1 MQVHPVP
8 ERENIFVGLMF
19 LLAAAVCCYVMAKEK
34 ILESFKLDIL
44 EWIIGRIQEPEAAPG
59 SGTGGTEAGTCR
71 LISEKQLTFL
81 IAVSAVS
88 SSDLSSKLVHLP
100 PRVSLCVK

>member
-1 MQVHPVP
+1 MQVHPAP
-8 ERENIFVGLMF
+8 ERENICVGLMF
-19 LLAAAVCCYVMAKEK
+19 LLAAAVCCYITAKET
-34 ILESFKLDIL
+34 ILESFNLDIL
-44 EWIIGRIQEPEAAPG
+44 EWMRGRIQEHEPTPG
-59 SGTGGTEAGTCR
+59 SGTRGTEAGTCR

-100 PRVSLCVK
+100 ARVSLCVK

>member
-8 ERENIFVGLMF
+8 ERENICVGLMF
-19 LLAAAVCCYVMAKEK
+19 LLAAAVCCYIVAKEM

-44 EWIIGRIQEPEAAPG
+44 EWVIGRIQEPEPTPD

-81 IAVSAVS
+81 IAVSEVS

-100 PRVSLCVK
+100 ARVSLCVK

>member
-1 MQVHPVP
+1 M
-8 ERENIFVGLMF
+8 
-19 LLAAAVCCYVMAKEK
+19 

-44 EWIIGRIQEPEAAPG
+44 EWMIGRIQEQEPTPD
-59 SGTGGTEAGTCR
+59 SGTGGAEVGTCR

-81 IAVSAVS
+81 IAVSEVS

-100 PRVSLCVK
+100 PLVSLCVE